1 MKKTLILL
9 FACVVATSSCNK
21 LLEFPPEDVVLA
33 EDALQDAEDMQRLL
47 NSCYDVLANIF
58 DGRQQNIAEL
68 LGDNLAEPGSNLDFI
83 SVYNRETNFFTS
95 STNGLYAD
103 YYFAVYR
110 CNILLESFDLIDDL
124 SDTERNRMEAE
135 ARFIRGL
142 CHATCVQ
149 LYARPAGYTADNSHL
164 GIVLKTNSEAVP
176 QGRSTVAEVYAA
188 ILGDFE
194 YAYANLP
201 AANDVYATKWSAAG
215 ALANTHFLMGNYTAT
230 EHYASMVIDQGGFAL
245 EETVNRYLQNV
256 VSTETVFGTVGMLTD
271 NRSES
276 LRDNY
281 NGTTPT
287 LRLSADFATLM
298 SFTPSDARNDWL
310 EVDGVHP
317 AVRRFYAEGAGMEY
331 FNIPVISLTDLHLI
345 RAEATAQTIAN
356 GGSGDLDQAIADVN
370 LILDRAFGPG
380 INPLSAE
387 ASAQEVVDAAR
398 IEYRKE
404 TVCEGKWQ
412 AQLKRRGAI
421 EGEALEVRGAPYDCP
436 GMSIQFPNNETTV
449 AGFQLNDEGGC

>member
-9 FACVVATSSCNK
+9 FAFVLVSSSCSK
-21 LLEFPPEDVVLA
+21 LLEFPPEDVILA

-68 LGDNLAEPGSNLDFI
+68 LGDNLAEPSSNLDFI

-103 YYFAVYR
+103 YYFAIYR
-110 CNILLESFDLIDDL
+110 CNILLESFDLIGDL
-124 SDTERNRMEAE
+124 SDSERNRMEAE

-149 LYARPAGYTADNSHL
+149 LYARPYGWTGDNSHL
-164 GIVLKTNSEAVP
+164 GIVLKQTSDAVP
-176 QGRSTVAEVYAA
+176 QGRSSVAEVYAA
-188 ILGDFE
+188 LLEDFE
-194 YAYANLP
+194 YAFANLP
-201 AANDVYATKWSAAG
+201 ASNDVYASKWSAAG
-215 ALANTHFLMGNYTAT
+215 ALANTYFLMGNYAQA
-230 EHYASMVIDQGGFAL
+230 EHYASQVIDQGGFEL
-245 EETVNRYLQNV
+245 ETTVNRYLQNV
-256 VSTETVFGTVGMLTD
+256 VSTETIFGTVGSLTD

-281 NGTTPT
+281 NGSNPT
-287 LRLSADFATLM
+287 LLLGEDFATLM
-298 SFTPSDARNDWL
+298 GFTPSDARNAWVGSGGL
-310 EVDGVHP
+310 NP
-317 AVRRFYAEGAGMEY
+317 AILRFYDGENAMEY
-331 FNIPVISLTDLHLI
+331 FNIPVISLTELHLV
-345 RAEATAQTIAN
+345 RAEAIAQSIVN
-356 GGSGDLDQAIADVN
+356 GGAGDLTLAIADVN
-370 LILDRAFGPG
+370 AIRDRAFGAG
-380 INPLSAE
+380 INALPAE
-387 ASAQEVVDAAR
+387 ATAQEVVDAAR

-404 TVCEGKWQ
+404 TMCEGKWQ

-421 EGEALEVRGAPYDCP
+421 EGEAIEVRGAPFDCP